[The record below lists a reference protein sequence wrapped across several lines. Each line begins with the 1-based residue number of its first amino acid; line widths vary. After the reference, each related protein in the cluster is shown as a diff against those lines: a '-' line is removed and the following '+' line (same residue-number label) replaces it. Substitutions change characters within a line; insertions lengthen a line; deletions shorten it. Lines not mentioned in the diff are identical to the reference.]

1 MLPMDAYPALS
12 TTPRR
17 LLMGPGPSNV
27 HPRVLAAM
35 ATPLVGHLDPAFLEI
50 MNRTRDLL
58 RFVFQ
63 TENELTLPIAG
74 TGSAGME
81 AALCNLLEEGD
92 EILIAVN
99 GYFGDRLSEMAVRCR
114 ARLRRLEVPWG
125 EVFRPEQVEKALR
138 EHPPKVLAMVHAETS
153 TGALQPVEEMV
164 RLAHEHGALFLLD
177 TVTSLGGVPVEV
189 DRWGVDACYSGTQK
203 CLSCPPGLA
212 PITFSTP
219 AREAL
224 RNRRTKVQSW
234 YLDLGLIQQ
243 YWGQE
248 RIYHHTAPISMN
260 YALYEALR
268 LIHEEGLAAR
278 NDRHRLNAEAL
289 WTGLEAMGLELFVP
303 LEYRLPTLNTVC
315 IPEGVS
321 DARVRGRLLNEHGIE
336 IGGGLG
342 ELKGRIWRIGLMG
355 YSSSGEN
362 VLQFL
367 GALERVLRAEGLR
380 LSPGAGARAAA
391 DVFERGAAS

>member
-1 MLPMDAYPALS
+1 MDAYPALS

-164 RLAHEHGALFLLD
+164 RLAHAHGALFLLD

-212 PITFSTP
+212 PITFSRA

-224 RNRRTKVQSW
+224 RSRRTRVQSW

-278 NDRHRLNAEAL
+278 FARHRLNAEAL
-289 WTGLEAMGLELFVP
+289 WAGLEAMGLELFVP
-303 LEYRLPTLNTVC
+303 LQYRLPTLNTVR
-315 IPEGVS
+315 IPEGVN
-321 DARVRGRLLNEHGIE
+321 DARVRGRLQNEHGIE

-391 DVFERGAAS
+391 DVLERGAGS

>member
-1 MLPMDAYPALS
+1 MDAYPALS

-125 EVFRPEQVEKALR
+125 EVFRPEQVEEALR

-164 RLAHEHGALFLLD
+164 QLAHAHGALFLLD

-212 PITFSTP
+212 PITFSTA

-224 RNRRTKVQSW
+224 RNRRASVQSW

-278 NDRHRLNAEAL
+278 FARHQLNAEAL
-289 WTGLEAMGLELFVP
+289 WAGLEAMGLELFVP
-303 LEYRLPTLNTVC
+303 LEYRLPTLNTVR

-367 GALERVLRAEGLR
+367 AALERVLRAEGLR
-380 LSPGAGARAAA
+380 LLPGAGARAAA
-391 DVFERGAAS
+391 DVLERGAAS